1 MTTLPNL
8 RTKVSRRL
16 EDTANAH
23 WSTTE
28 LDDFINEAR
37 MDMWQLVRRVN
48 PSILPMETH
57 TFTWTADTRSNRAT
71 ASDTDFDI
79 YLVSMTETTEAISA
93 NNLPIPIPR
102 IPYEEV
108 NRGSVTRPLFHENHK
123 HYGSDNY
130 SQDQSTT
137 ISNNWSAG
145 SSSQIYAWAM
155 QGVNLFLSPVP
166 RSNIQI
172 QVEYI
177 KPFDAVSGTSDIFDA
192 ASAMFRPWESI
203 IELGAVLAAK
213 GRSDEQTD
221 PVMAQWQY
229 KMDMFLKWLEQR
241 EITGTPTVVL
251 NGY

>member
-137 ISNNWSAG
+137 ISNN
-145 SSSQIYAWAM
+145 
-155 QGVNLFLSPVP
+155 
-166 RSNIQI
+166 
-172 QVEYI
+172 
-177 KPFDAVSGTSDIFDA
+177 
-192 ASAMFRPWESI
+192 
-203 IELGAVLAAK
+203 
-213 GRSDEQTD
+213 
-221 PVMAQWQY
+221 
-229 KMDMFLKWLEQR
+229 
-241 EITGTPTVVL
+241 
-251 NGY
+251 